1 MLLRLLRASG
11 AAGIAAIVVL
21 ITAVTPADA
30 VTSPG
35 EGSAYGASA
44 TVSVLSGVLGPAGLT
59 VDTGRLAATNTA
71 GPTTASAVDATLKGL
86 VSAKVITSSA
96 RHETTSG
103 NVTASAKL
111 VHVALP
117 VLAAL
122 AGRTPTASVISSQCH
137 ATSSG
142 VTGTS
147 DLADLDLGR
156 IGHVSVA
163 TPNLKIGIPGVLQVI
178 ANEQIRN
185 ADGGL
190 TVNALD
196 IKLLGGSLAGAIG
209 SGHIVLASSTCAPAT
224 SQPGGSGPTTTQ
236 TTPPPTTSSPSP
248 APTSGTT
255 APSAPAPGSGEVS
268 IVPVGAPETGDGS
281 LATVIVH

>member
-1 MLLRLLRASG
+1 MILRLLRTSG
-11 AAGIAAIVVL
+11 AVCIAAIAVL
-21 ITAVTPADA
+21 VMAVTPADA
-30 VTSPG
+30 VTGPG

-44 TVSVLSGVLGPAGLT
+44 TVSVLSGVLGPAGIT

-71 GPTTASAVDATLKGL
+71 GPTTASAVDATFKGL

-96 RHETTSG
+96 NHDNANG

-122 AGRTPTASVISSQCH
+122 AGRTPTASVISSRCH

-142 VTGTS
+142 ITGAS

-156 IGHVSVA
+156 IGHLSVA
-163 TPNLKIGIPGVLQVI
+163 TPNLRIGIPGVLQVI

-185 ADGGL
+185 ADGSL

-196 IKLLGGSLAGAIG
+196 ITLLGGTLTGAVG
-209 SGHIVLASSTCAPAT
+209 SGHIVLASSTCAPAA

-236 TTPPPTTSSPSP
+236 TAPSMP
-248 APTSGTT
+248 APPSGTT

-268 IVPVGAPETGDGS
+268 IVPAGAPETGDGS

>member
-1 MLLRLLRASG
+1 MLMLLRLLRTSG
-11 AAGIAAIVVL
+11 AVGVAAIATLVM
-21 ITAVTPADA
+21 AVTPADA
-30 VTSPG
+30 VTGPG

-44 TVSVLSGVLGPAGLT
+44 TVSVLSGVLGPTGLT
-59 VDTGRLAATNTA
+59 VHTGRLAATNTG
-71 GPTTASAVDATLKGL
+71 GPTSASAVDATFKGL
-86 VSAKVITSSA
+86 VSAKVITSLASYDK
-96 RHETTSG
+96 TSG

-122 AGRTPTASVISSQCH
+122 AGHTPTASVISSQCH

-142 VTGTS
+142 ITGGS

-163 TPNLKIGIPGVLQVI
+163 TPNLKVGIPGVLAVI
-178 ANEQIRN
+178 ANEQIHN
-185 ADGGL
+185 ADGSL

-196 IKLLGGSLAGAIG
+196 ITLLGGSLTGAVG

-236 TTPPPTTSSPSP
+236 TIPPTATSV
-248 APTSGTT
+248 PTSEPG

-268 IVPVGAPETGDGS
+268 IVPAGAPETGDGT